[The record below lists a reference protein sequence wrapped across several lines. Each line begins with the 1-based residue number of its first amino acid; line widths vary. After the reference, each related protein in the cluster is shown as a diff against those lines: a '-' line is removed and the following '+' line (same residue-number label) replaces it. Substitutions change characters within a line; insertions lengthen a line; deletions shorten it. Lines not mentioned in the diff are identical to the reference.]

1 MATCE
6 IYPGSVGS
14 VWYKSKSPGC
24 SWLTGTAGPTR
35 AWSAATRGMLTP
47 AWANAHWT
55 RPEQSNAVG
64 PAAPHTYGRPRL
76 LSAARNAAVSC
87 AAVMASPLT
96 AAPDEAVPANDPPG
110 RVTTVTSGSTAAPRG
125 RTALIRAASA
135 ATLAGGALTTIALPA
150 GTPSDRA
157 VESDTT
163 ASTPPIP
170 TVPNATT
177 GSRSGWRP
185 DTVTFPPRDS
195 RSRVPM
201 V

>member
-1 MATCE
+1 M
-6 IYPGSVGS
+6 
-14 VWYKSKSPGC
+14 
-24 SWLTGTAGPTR
+24 
-35 AWSAATRGMLTP
+35 
-47 AWANAHWT
+47 
-55 RPEQSNAVG
+55 
-64 PAAPHTYGRPRL
+64 
-76 LSAARNAAVSC
+76 
-87 AAVMASPLT
+87 
-96 AAPDEAVPANDPPG
+96 
-110 RVTTVTSGSTAAPRG
+110 
-125 RTALIRAASA
+125 IRAARA
-135 ATLAGGALTTIALPA
+135 ATLAGGALTTIAFPA

-185 DTVTFPPRDS
+185 DTVTRPPRDS